1 MYVDDK
7 CWFMLDLG
15 LNGVIM
21 MFIACNLDIFVETLV
36 LMDLTWWTCK
46 HEHECLLY
54 IFDMWW

>member
-7 CWFMLDLG
+7 WWFMLDLG

-21 MFIACNLDIFVETLV
+21 LFIACNLDIFVETLV

-46 HEHECLLY
+46 YEHEYLLY
-54 IFDMWW
+54 KSGS